1 MFNKKKGFV
10 IGLILVGCFWGYSY
24 YSFINYGN
32 SVRKIVTSQRE
43 VLNVYTI
50 KLGNSY
56 IGSSQSRQQTFD
68 EAEKA
73 FLVFTDLTR
82 FIHIKNDTYLNYMKN
97 TFFSF
102 ENKNLEYLDSMHNY
116 TKAIVSNL

>member
-1 MFNKKKGFV
+1 MFNKKKGFI
-10 IGLILVGCFWGYSY
+10 IGFILVGCFWGYSF

-32 SVRKIVTSQRE
+32 SLEKIVASQTE
-43 VLNVYTI
+43 ILKVYTM
-50 KLGNSY
+50 KLGYSY
-56 IGSSQSRQQTFD
+56 IGSSQSRKQTFD

-73 FLVFTDLTR
+73 FNIFKDLAGL
-82 FIHIKNDTYLNYMKN
+82 IYLKNGTYLNYMEN

-102 ENKNLEYLDSMHNY
+102 ENKDLEYLDSMHNY